1 MCIIHVYVCIYS
13 ICSIAPVFAAL
24 RAEHRVRA
32 EYVAV
37 LGQVL
42 QKDLLRVGLYT
53 V

>member
-1 MCIIHVYVCIYS
+1 MYV
-13 ICSIAPVFAAL
+13 PVFAAL
-24 RAEHRVRA
+24 RSEHRVRA

-42 QKDLLRVGLYT
+42 QKDLLGVGLWRFIGMGIVYMCS